1 MNLLYAVFSAESQC
15 FTIPMDGNSIMT
27 FYMGCLPTSR
37 GTVTLG
43 SNDSST
49 PPVIDLN
56 YSATEADKHVMR
68 EDFRMHSKLM
78 FNMPEGKDPRRRGV
92 NSFWPS
98 GCRS

>member
-1 MNLLYAVFSAESQC
+1 MNPLYAVFGAESQC
-15 FTIPMDGNSIMT
+15 FTIPMDGNSIMK

-49 PPVIDLN
+49 PPVIDPN
-56 YSATEADKHVMR
+56 YYAKHVMC

-78 FNMPEGKDPRRRGV
+78 FNMPEGKDPHRRGAH
-92 NSFWPS
+92 SFRPS
-98 GCRS
+98 SCRY